1 MTLPNER
8 TRAIIQTEAF
18 LIELSKDKSI
28 CDEKRQEARRLLR
41 HYPSRKEML
50 LAGQV
55 EEKLTAGSIFTPF
68 FFKQHGK
75 RTPGFF

>member
-28 CDEKRQEARRLLR
+28 CDEKRSFR
-41 HYPSRKEML
+41 Y
-50 LAGQV
+50 
-55 EEKLTAGSIFTPF
+55 F
-68 FFKQHGK
+68 FY
-75 RTPGFF
+75 TL